1 VTDHL
6 ARLRPGV
13 RRRRAA
19 TWDRTGRNDD
29 AVPLAPGAEVV
40 LGEDTG
46 PGQVTHLW
54 CTLLAPDPWWGRSLV
69 LRAFWDGEADP
80 SVEVPLGDLFGAGN
94 GLVAPFSSALL
105 ECAPRDGLS
114 LHSWFPMPFA
124 EGFRLVVRNDG
135 PLPVLA
141 LYCHVDY
148 ELWDQPDETLGRF
161 HAWWHRERRALP
173 DGPDGTY
180 EPGVNLSGD
189 DNHVL
194 VDTTGR
200 GHLVGAALHVHSDLG
215 GWYGEGDDMVFVDG
229 DVWPPTVHGTGTEDA
244 FGTAWSP
251 AEVFSNPWFG
261 QPVADREDWAGFS
274 SVYRWYVA
282 DPVPFTTSLRATVEH
297 GHANDRGDD
306 WSSVAYW
313 YAVDR
318 AAPLP
323 ALPPVADREPPW
335 PPVWRERVAR
345 TRSTLAGLLAADD
358 PRARFGS
365 SYLMRAFARRDGL
378 QVDRGLDLL
387 AQPVAALEPADD
399 AAALAL
405 AEGWAERFDAVEAGT
420 ARFVLGL
427 RLAGAAPLQ
436 LAVAAGRCEVREG
449 ARGHERLTLHSDTA
463 TLTAWSEG
471 RLDPLEAVLQGRI
484 RLAGDADLAVRL
496 PAVFPF
502 QVIAPDAS

>member
-1 VTDHL
+1 MTNHL

-19 TWDRTGRNDD
+19 TWDRTGGNDD
-29 AVPLAPGAEVV
+29 AVRLEPGECVV
-40 LGEDTG
+40 LGEDSG
-46 PGQVTHLW
+46 PGQVTHIW

-69 LRAFWDGEADP
+69 LQAFWDGEEHP

-105 ECAPRDGLS
+105 ACAPRDGLS

-124 EGFRLVVRNDG
+124 DGFRLVVRNDG

-148 ELWDQPDETLGRF
+148 ELWEQPDDTLGRF
-161 HAWWHRERRALP
+161 HAWWNRERRELP
-173 DGPDGTY
+173 EGPAGTY
-180 EPGVNLSGD
+180 EPGVNLTGEG
-189 DNHVL
+189 NHVL

-200 GHLVGAALHVHSDLG
+200 GHLVGAALYLHSDLG
-215 GWYGEGDDMVFVDG
+215 GWYGEGDDMFFVDG

-251 AEVFSNPWFG
+251 AEAFSNPWFG

-282 DPVPFTTSLRATVEH
+282 DPVPFSTSLRATIEH

-313 YAVDR
+313 YALDR

-323 ALPPVADREPPW
+323 PLPPVVDREPPW
-335 PPVWRERVAR
+335 PPAWRDRVQEAR
-345 TRSTLAGLLAADD
+345 ALLGALLGAED

-365 SYLMRAFARRDGL
+365 SHLMRGFARRDAA
-378 QVDRGLDLL
+378 QVDRALDLL
-387 AQPVAALEPADD
+387 ARPVPAPQPVDD
-399 AAALAL
+399 AAARAL
-405 AEGWAERFDAVEAGT
+405 AEGWAARFDAQEAGR
-420 ARFVLGL
+420 ARVVVGL

-436 LAVAAGRCEVREG
+436 LAVADGRCELREG
-449 ARGHERLTLHSDTA
+449 SRGHERLTLESDVA
-463 TLTAWSEG
+463 TLTDWAQG
-471 RLDPLEAVLQGRI
+471 RLDPYDALLEGRV
-484 RLAGDADLAVRL
+484 RVAGDGDLAVRL
-496 PAVFPF
+496 AAIFP
-502 QVIAPDAS
+502 VRAIAPDAS